1 MRKFRK
7 VISVM
12 LAACLMLGVFA
23 GCGKE
28 KKVSGRDDEGKSTEE
43 KTTEETRQEQKKAE
57 SVVENYKDKA
67 GDNYDSYLDTAVVY
81 EEAVYESTEC
91 DAANSAT
98 VANDTGIA
106 DDSSYCYEYPYYPE
120 DFDTREYT
128 DYEENRFMSVAASP
142 FSTFAAD
149 TDTASYSNIRSY
161 IEMGDTDIPKG
172 AVRIEEMVNYFNYDY
187 KMTPEGDDK
196 FAVYTEYKDCPWNDE
211 TKLMMFGI
219 NTENIDFEDKKPSN
233 LVFLIDTSGS
243 MLDDNKLPLAQKAF
257 KMLAENLDGND
268 TVSIVTYAGDDT
280 VVLSGAKG
288 DDTYKI
294 TEALDSFVAEG
305 STNGSAGILTAYE
318 LAEKHYIAG
327 GNNRVILATDGD
339 LNVGLTS
346 ESDLV
351 DLITEEKEKNHI
363 FISVLGFGND
373 NLKDNKLEALAD
385 NGNGNYAYIDSVYEA
400 KKVLVDDMGGT
411 LYTVAKDVKFQVEFN
426 PEKVKGYR
434 LIGYENRILNTEDFN
449 DDSVDGGEI
458 GAGHMVTVLYEVVPV
473 DSDYEIETVES
484 RYGNPGADMDKK
496 AENTSDEAADKVTN
510 ADFGDEI
517 GILNIRY
524 KEPDAESSVLQ
535 TKVIKEDKADE
546 KMSDDMMF
554 AASVALFGMA
564 LKDSGYIQL
573 GAGDIKFLAI
583 NTATEMAQQSA
594 GDDEY
599 RKQFISMMEEYQQNL
614 SEEDDTEYY
623 IE

>member
-1 MRKFRK
+1 MRKFKK
-7 VISVM
+7 VVSVM
-12 LAACLMLGVFA
+12 LAVCLMLGVFA

-28 KKVSGRDDEGKSTEE
+28 KKVSSGDDEGKSTEE
-43 KTTEETRQEQKKAE
+43 KTTEGTTQEQKKAE
-57 SVVENYKDKA
+57 SVVEKYRDKA

-81 EEAVYESTEC
+81 EEEVYDVT
-91 DAANSAT
+91 NSAEAT
-98 VANDTGIA
+98 NEAGIA
-106 DDSSYCYEYPYYPE
+106 DDTSYCYEYPYYPE
-120 DFDTREYT
+120 NFDTREYT
-128 DYEENRFMSVAASP
+128 DYEENRFMSVATSP

-149 TDTASYSNIRSY
+149 TDTAAYSNIRSY

-172 AVRIEEMVNYFNYDY
+172 AVRIEEMVNYFSYDY
-187 KMTPEGDDK
+187 KKAPEGDDK

-219 NTENIDFEDKKPSN
+219 NTEDIDFGEKQPSN

-257 KMLAENLDGND
+257 KMLAENLDEND

-280 VVLSGAKG
+280 VVLSGTRG
-288 DDTYKI
+288 NDTYEI
-294 TEALDSFVAEG
+294 TEALDSLTAEG
-305 STNGSAGILTAYE
+305 CTNGSAGILTAYE
-318 LAEKHYIAG
+318 LVEEHYIAG

-411 LYTVAKDVKFQVEFN
+411 LYTVAKDVKFQMEFN

-473 DSDYEIETVES
+473 DSDFEIETVES
-484 RYGNPGADMDKK
+484 RYGNTGKDVEKK
-496 AENTSDEAADKVTN
+496 DENASDEDVDKVTN
-510 ADFGDEI
+510 TDFADEI

-524 KEPDAESSVLQ
+524 KEPDEGSSVLQ
-535 TKVIKEDKADE
+535 TKVIKEDKAGE

-564 LKDSGYIQL
+564 LKDSQYIQL
-573 GAGDIKFLAI
+573 GAGDIKSLAI
-583 NTATEMAQQSA
+583 NTAAEMAQQSA

-614 SEEDDTEYY
+614 SEEDDTE
-623 IE
+623 